1 MRKFVSC
8 FLCRGHQYGKECPLK
23 HQTMKEAENSV
34 QPSVGVLR
42 VLSVVA
48 AEVTKSQQQYLISLN
63 FVSAEVNGHTMM
75 AMVDSVATHD
85 FMKDSVSKRLG
96 LTLGFIDGEGHWQ
109 GQGRFSEAW

>member
-1 MRKFVSC
+1 MMKFVSC
-8 FLCRGHQYGKECPLK
+8 FMYGGHQYGKECPLK

-48 AEVTKSQQQYLISLN
+48 TEMTKSQKQDPMGLN
-63 FVSAEVNGHTMM
+63 FVSAEVNGHTVM
-75 AMVDSVATHD
+75 AMVDNAANHN

-96 LTLGFIDGEGHWQ
+96 LTLGFTDGDGRWQ
-109 GQGRFSEAW
+109 GQGCFNEAW

>member
-8 FLCRGHQYGKECPLK
+8 FMYGGHQYGKECPLK
-23 HQTMKEAENSV
+23 HQTVKEAENSV

-48 AEVTKSQQQYLISLN
+48 AEVTKSQKQDLIGLN
-63 FVSAEVNGHTMM
+63 FVSAEVNGHTVM

-96 LTLGFIDGEGHWQ
+96 LTLGFTDGEGRWQ
-109 GQGRFSEAW
+109 GQGCFSEAW

>member
-1 MRKFVSC
+1 MKKFVSC
-8 FLCRGHQYGKECPLK
+8 FMYRGHQYGKECPLK

-42 VLSVVA
+42 VLSIVA
-48 AEVTKSQQQYLISLN
+48 TEVTKSQKQDPIGLN
-63 FVSAEVNGHTMM
+63 FISAEVNGHMVM
-75 AMVDSVATHD
+75 AMVDSVATHN

-96 LTLGFIDGEGHWQ
+96 LTLGFTDGEGRWQ